1 MIDCAFKDWMISA
14 TPFAKTT
21 TRETVNG
28 GVDVSE
34 IDLTSS

>member
-1 MIDCAFKDWMISA
+1 MIERALKACKISA

-21 TRETVNG
+21 TREAVKLAD
-28 GVDVSE
+28 VVSE